1 VSSLASSRGGS
12 RSVLLFLPIAV
23 LLLLLV
29 GAVVLIILGT
39 VVHEEEAKSR
49 TETHYEDLEEER
61 QVRREPVSPRDRV
74 AERVDRFWD
83 IINEMA
89 IKYQVRQS
97 LIQAVIHW
105 ESGGNPN
112 AFRAEPR
119 INDASYGLMQILGST
134 ARAMGWT
141 GTDPKELYDPRLN
154 IDLGTK
160 YLSLLI
166 RQYNDEFLALLNYN
180 GGPRAVRRWQR
191 GERDFPSARYA
202 RNVLDLAEH
211 YRKRNQR
218 LGR

>member
-1 VSSLASSRGGS
+1 
-12 RSVLLFLPIAV
+12 VLLFLPIAV

-61 QVRREPVSPRDRV
+61 QVRREPVSPRDVV
-74 AERVDRFWD
+74 AERVDRFWG

-119 INDASYGLMQILGST
+119 INDASYGLMQILVAT
-134 ARAMGWT
+134 ARGLGYT
-141 GTDPKELYDPRLN
+141 GPPEGLYDPRTN
-154 IDLGTK
+154 IELGTR
-160 YLSLLI
+160 YLSNLI
-166 RQYNDEFLALLNYN
+166 RKWGNELLALLNYN
-180 GGPRAVRRWQR
+180 GGPRAVQR
-191 GERDFPSARYA
+191 YQQGQRNFPSHRYA
-202 RNVLDLAEH
+202 MNVLSLSEY
-211 YRKRNQR
+211 YRKRNQE